1 MVEITFVYM
10 FESVVQKVVYKR
22 SCVSGLIGG
31 RETSRGGNCAFTG
44 ALWEEFEICGAYEG
58 KVNFL
63 KFGKKLFFCRLLP
76 TRPLQVCKI
85 FMFV

>member
-1 MVEITFVYM
+1 MRYKADIRDLIRFLDEIDN
-10 FESVVQKVVYKR
+10 SH
-22 SCVSGLIGG
+22 
-31 RETSRGGNCAFTG
+31 
-44 ALWEEFEICGAYEG
+44 WEEFEICGAYEG

>member
-1 MVEITFVYM
+1 MTNLQNLNETKKITY
-10 FESVVQKVVYKR
+10 
-22 SCVSGLIGG
+22 G
-31 RETSRGGNCAFTG
+31 TTPH
-44 ALWEEFEICGAYEG
+44 WEEFEICGAYEG